1 MIKYLR
7 NVLIFTLGL
16 AVLPAVHAATPPIAQ
31 AEINYLLEFVES
43 SGCEF
48 YRNGTWYDS
57 RKARTHLQSKYEM
70 LAAADRI
77 KTAEEF
83 IENAATRSSVS
94 GLNYQVSCSGG
105 KPSASAEW
113 LRVALERC
121 RQGAPRE
128 GVVRLHPLQTDP

>member
-16 AVLPAVHAATPPIAQ
+16 AVFPAVHAATPPIAQ

-57 RKARTHLQSKYEM
+57 RKARTHLQSKYEI
-70 LAAADRI
+70 LFWRY
-77 KTAEEF
+77 
-83 IENAATRSSVS
+83 RS
-94 GLNYQVSCSGG
+94 
-105 KPSASAEW
+105 AI
-113 LRVALERC
+113 RH
-121 RQGAPRE
+121 
-128 GVVRLHPLQTDP
+128 HPCQYRHECGPYW

>member
-1 MIKYLR
+1 MIKCLR
-7 NVLIFTLGL
+7 NALICTLALTVLA
-16 AVLPAVHAATPPIAQ
+16 AVRAAPPPIAQ

-57 RKARTHLQSKYEM
+57 KKARTHLQSKYEI
-70 LAAADRI
+70 LAARDRI

-94 GLNYQVSCSGG
+94 GLNYQVRCTGG
-105 KPSASAEW
+105 KPGASAEW
-113 LRVALERC
+113 LRAALERY
-121 RQGAPRE
+121 RQGAPRD
-128 GVVRLHPLQTDP
+128 GVARLHRLQTDP